1 MEIENDFDGYFE
13 ATEQSF
19 AAEKEEMLYKIDGLG
34 ALWETAVKLDE
45 EAIMK
50 CHELMKLKKILSKG
64 HLQILR
70 TREEA
75 LIMELKNAQLR
86 FQVRQLQSEI
96 FRLLPY
102 SHSYVPS
109 TEYHMSLD
117 QNLYR
122 ETAKIQVEADP
133 EHLKDL
139 EYIHAKWANL
149 CQIQKEVFD
158 EEIKKQQEDS
168 DQWNKFALDFESQN
182 HDAHRT
188 IDAQLGEI
196 TRKLVDLKSTNDDL
210 VSTKTDQLESLERK
224 LKRLKGR
231 AESTLSS
238 LSEKSIQERSKARVD
253 ASQQCNIV
261 RGRVREIERKN
272 LARFSAMKEK
282 DNELQER
289 ELSLLR
295 ANEGLNEKVRKL
307 NQKNNGLA
315 AEGNARIRKLEEQLN
330 AVISAAAAIEDCT
343 DIEEHRII
351 EAVSTAVGKHARS
364 AMKVEKIYQEIGR
377 MNNRLE
383 QMANVYDVRI

>member
-1 MEIENDFDGYFE
+1 MDFSGYFD

-19 AAEKEEMLYKIDGLG
+19 AVEKEEMLYKIDNLG
-34 ALWETAVKLDE
+34 KSWENAVKLDE
-45 EAIMK
+45 EAVLK
-50 CHELMKLKKILSKG
+50 CQELMKLKKILSKG

-133 EHLKDL
+133 EHLQDL
-139 EYIHAKWANL
+139 ERIHAKWEAL

-158 EEIKKQQEDS
+158 EEVKKQQEDAE
-168 DQWNKFALDFESQN
+168 QWQKFALDFESQN

-188 IDAQLGEI
+188 IDSQLGDI
-196 TRKLVDLKSTNDDL
+196 TRKHVDLKSIHDDL
-210 VSTKTDQLESLERK
+210 VSTKTEQLESLDRK

-238 LSEKSIQERSKARVD
+238 LSEKSILERSKARID

-289 ELSLLR
+289 ELALLR
-295 ANEGLNEKVRKL
+295 TTDALTEKIRKL

-315 AEGNARIRKLEEQLN
+315 EEGNKRIAKLEEQLN
-330 AVISAAAAIEDCT
+330 AVISAAAAID
-343 DIEEHRII
+343 DVSLIEENRII
-351 EAVSTAVGKHARS
+351 ESVSTAVGKHARS
-364 AMKVEKIYQEIGR
+364 TMEVEKLHQQISR
-377 MNNRLE
+377 MNNQLGQIKNIFE
-383 QMANVYDVRI
+383 TQI

>member
-1 MEIENDFDGYFE
+1 MDFDGYFE

-19 AAEKEEMLYKIDGLG
+19 AAEKEEMLYKIDGLMSTWDS
-34 ALWETAVKLDE
+34 ACKLDE
-45 EAIMK
+45 EAVMK
-50 CHELMKLKKILSKG
+50 CQELMKLKKILSKG

-117 QNLYR
+117 QKLYR
-122 ETAKIQVEADP
+122 ETAKVQVEADP

-139 EYIHAKWANL
+139 EILHKKWKKL
-149 CQIQKEVFD
+149 CEIQKEVFD
-158 EEIKKQQEDS
+158 EEIKKNQDDM
-168 DQWNKFALDFESQN
+168 DQWKRFAQDFESQN
-182 HDAHRT
+182 QEAHKS
-188 IDAQLGEI
+188 IDGQLGEVA
-196 TRKLVDLKSTNDDL
+196 KKYVALKTAHDDL
-210 VSTKTDQLESLERK
+210 VTTKTDQLESLERK
-224 LKRLKGR
+224 LKRLRGR

-253 ASQQCNIV
+253 ASQQCNLV
-261 RGRVREIERKN
+261 RARVREIERKN

-289 ELSLLR
+289 EFALIRTCDNLS
-295 ANEGLNEKVRKL
+295 EKVRKL
-307 NQKNNGLA
+307 NQKNEGVS
-315 AEGNARIRKLEEQLN
+315 AEGNARIQKLEQQLN
-330 AVISAAAAIEDCT
+330 AVISAAAAIEDVN
-343 DIEEHRII
+343 DLEENRII
-351 EAVSTAVGKHARS
+351 GAVASAVGKHGKS
-364 AMKVEKIYQEIGR
+364 ALGVEQIYQQINR
-377 MNNRLE
+377 MSNQVE
-383 QMANVYDVRI
+383 QMGDLFGIQM